1 MKTLLLT
8 GALALST
15 LFTQA
20 DPTRINSAAQY
31 RANSNLQS
39 MFGNVR
45 NVNWQPAINNMLR
58 ASFNSYGENISV
70 FFDASGE
77 YLATTRELTVLSVP
91 MPLRLAIEEKF
102 EGQVPAQV
110 FELISDQDQ
119 GWFFKANNAKGKA
132 QVWKG
137 YENGRIE
144 AYMLA
149 N

>member
-20 DPTRINSAAQY
+20 DPTPTNSTAQY
-31 RANSNLQS
+31 RATANLQS

-58 ASFNSYGENISV
+58 ASFSSFGENISV

-77 YLATTRELTVLSVP
+77 YLATTREVTVVSVP

-110 FELISDQDQ
+110 FELISEQDQ
-119 GWFFKANNAKGKA
+119 GWFFKTTNAKGTA

-144 AYMLA
+144 AFMVA
-149 N
+149 H